1 MSLTFFFQDETAP
14 GVAIPESGEGKVRG
28 WQKEP
33 LSIMWCLNS
42 FVAESS
48 SQSRLIYASTSQ
60 IKFIYSEKAT
70 KFCEIFPLLLTVCT
84 VVKSKGKISQN
95 FVAFSEYMNFMTSSL
110 HSASISQILVW
121 NKFQISGAQCSA

>member
-1 MSLTFFFQDETAP
+1 MIFSNTEFEILFQDETAP

-48 SQSRLIYASTSQ
+48 SQSRLIYASTG
-60 IKFIYSEKAT
+60 
-70 KFCEIFPLLLTVCT
+70 FPDLLLYLLIQLR
-84 VVKSKGKISQN
+84 KSKLS
-95 FVAFSEYMNFMTSSL
+95 FV
-110 HSASISQILVW
+110 
-121 NKFQISGAQCSA
+121 

>member
-1 MSLTFFFQDETAP
+1 MIFKSFLKSNTEFEILFQDETAP

-48 SQSRLIYASTSQ
+48 SQSRLIYATAVWV
-60 IKFIYSEKAT
+60 IGIVKFSRGVYKI
-70 KFCEIFPLLLTVCT
+70 
-84 VVKSKGKISQN
+84 GKI
-95 FVAFSEYMNFMTSSL
+95 FA
-110 HSASISQILVW
+110 
-121 NKFQISGAQCSA
+121 

>member
-1 MSLTFFFQDETAP
+1 MIFSNTEFEILFQDETAP

-48 SQSRLIYASTSQ
+48 SQSRLIYASTG
-60 IKFIYSEKAT
+60 
-70 KFCEIFPLLLTVCT
+70 FPDLFLYLL
-84 VVKSKGKISQN
+84 K
-95 FVAFSEYMNFMTSSL
+95 VAFIQKAWMNLSFPQTDKP
-110 HSASISQILVW
+110 HY
-121 NKFQISGAQCSA
+121 FPEFEF

>member
-1 MSLTFFFQDETAP
+1 MIFKSFLKSNTEFEILFQDETAP

-60 IKFIYSEKAT
+60 IREQICLGT
-70 KFCEIFPLLLTVCT
+70 LT
-84 VVKSKGKISQN
+84 
-95 FVAFSEYMNFMTSSL
+95 
-110 HSASISQILVW
+110 
-121 NKFQISGAQCSA
+121 